1 MREWGVKSPVVFE
14 CGVAWLQAAAV
25 PLTSLAL
32 VPRSWDLLIMSL
44 VVFTAISVP
53 LSVSFG
59 MPEGVGME
67 VLAHAITVLFG
78 LDLIA
83 NFRTAY
89 YDFQVRPA
97 ACSYGHASVATS
109 TTLECPQ
116 WQCLPTSCC
125 MR

>member
-1 MREWGVKSPVVFE
+1 
-14 CGVAWLQAAAV
+14 
-25 PLTSLAL
+25 
-32 VPRSWDLLIMSL
+32 MSL

-59 MPEGVGME
+59 MPEGVGMD

-89 YDFQVRPA
+89 FDFQVRPT
-97 ACSYGHASVATS
+97 ACMSTGVFTITALVPPTMTVNATTVKWSVH
-109 TTLECPQ
+109 TLESE
-116 WQCLPTSCC
+116 T
-125 MR
+125 